1 MITET
6 EVVDMNKKLH
16 RVLDEIQK
24 TEEKIAAWQEH
35 LGELN
40 VQKEMLEDAEIIKSV
55 RSMRLGSRELLA
67 VLEGVQNGT
76 VILSEKPEMADGPD
90 SNESTEPEDL
100 SESAEGMG
108 MVEMAENQTGT
119 VENTAEGLSA
129 GQGLPEG
136 TAEEREDF

>member
-1 MITET
+1 
-6 EVVDMNKKLH
+6 MNKKLH

-55 RSMRLGSRELLA
+55 RSLRLGSRELLS

-76 VILSEKPEMADGPD
+76 VILSEKPEMVEEADGG
-90 SNESTEPEDL
+90 ESTESEERLKLTEDMDMT
-100 SESAEGMG
+100 EAAGDQAET
-108 MVEMAENQTGT
+108 A
-119 VENTAEGLSA
+119 ENTAEGLSA
-129 GQGLPEG
+129 EQGLPEG
-136 TAEEREDF
+136 AAAEREDF

>member
-1 MITET
+1 
-6 EVVDMNKKLH
+6 MNKKLY

-55 RSMRLGSRELLA
+55 RSMRLGSRELLF

-76 VILSEKPEMADGPD
+76 VVLSEKPEMTDGSD
-90 SNESTEPEDL
+90 SDRSIEPENL
-100 SESAEGMG
+100 TETTE
-108 MVEMAENQTGT
+108 VQTET
-119 VENTAEGLSA
+119 AENTAEGLSA
-129 GQGLPEG
+129 EQRRPER
-136 TAEEREDF
+136 AAAEREDL

>member
-1 MITET
+1 
-6 EVVDMNKKLH
+6 MNRKLH

-55 RSMRLGSRELLA
+55 RSLRLGSRELLS

-76 VILSEKPEMADGPD
+76 VILSEKPEMVEEADGG
-90 SNESTEPEDL
+90 ESTESEERLELTEDMDMT
-100 SESAEGMG
+100 EAAGNQAET
-108 MVEMAENQTGT
+108 A
-119 VENTAEGLSA
+119 ENTAEGLSA
-129 GQGLPEG
+129 EQGLPEG
-136 TAEEREDF
+136 AAAEREDF